1 MRKCFNIID
10 TDLGGSIEY
19 EELEKMFGIDKSDD
33 KKATILKDMINDIDI
48 DGNGEIEFEEF

>member
-33 KKATILKDMINDIDI
+33 KKAKILKDMINDIDI